1 MCVFLQSQGSR
12 QQIRLLVKAPSKL
25 AAIVAI
31 VVQKEVSEIK
41 AVDEKVESCHF

>member
-25 AAIVAI
+25 AAIV
-31 VVQKEVSEIK
+31 VQKEVSEIK